1 MPMTEY
7 NFSIKIKNTE
17 TGKVHY
23 KTNNYS
29 SDLESIKNQVFE
41 IINTVILSS
50 DLEIENVR
58 IMKVAI

>member
-1 MPMTEY
+1 MTEY
-7 NFSIKIKNTE
+7 NFSIKIKNAE

-23 KTNNYS
+23 KTNNNS

-41 IINTVILSS
+41 IINAVMLSS

-58 IMKVAI
+58 ILKVAI